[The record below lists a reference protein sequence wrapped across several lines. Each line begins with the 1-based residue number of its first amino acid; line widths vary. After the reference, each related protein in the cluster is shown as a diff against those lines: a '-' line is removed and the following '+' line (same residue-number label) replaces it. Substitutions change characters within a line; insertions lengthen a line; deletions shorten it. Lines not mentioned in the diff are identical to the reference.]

1 MTCDKSEPPSSPR
14 SSDVFPFLSSSSPLD
29 FCGLILSSVVL
40 DAHRSTSH
48 SSAPPI
54 HRTIGSIFHRHFGQR
69 SCLKSR
75 YSWPIAKSNSTR
87 AMEAA
92 GARSEPGHASSQHTS
107 EPQEQA
113 FLIPEK
119 RRLPSVEQIAAHG
132 LIDNNTQ
139 VTRSICVATDYVP
152 STPWQPQRG
161 LVRL

>member
-1 MTCDKSEPPSSPR
+1 MSSLFSPLLLLWTFVVLSFLLSCLMRTAAPRTRAHPPSIE
-14 SSDVFPFLSSSSPLD
+14 PLGRFSTD
-29 FCGLILSSVVL
+29 ILG
-40 DAHRSTSH
+40 RE
-48 SSAPPI
+48 
-54 HRTIGSIFHRHFGQR
+54 